1 MEKRGCAK
9 HYSYGRVESSTCYD
23 VGVEI
28 YRLPDWRSAHIES
41 TQLHSAAVEIKTP
54 SSPKSILSMMQ
65 VISTTLPDEECR
77 INGAKHMSAIGHKR
91 AEMDHPAHKLLL
103 LMSPKLRRI
112 LNRYQDNV
120 SLLLPTAALLAEKI
134 FRIK

>member
-1 MEKRGCAK
+1 MLL
-9 HYSYGRVESSTCYD
+9 VPQF
-23 VGVEI
+23 
-28 YRLPDWRSAHIES
+28 PDWRSAHIES